1 MASSFLCVT
10 VQITVTITVLFLIF
24 KGYEVIFDKALRR
37 GYVKMKI
44 TKMLLSGAGATGK
57 SSLIALLLGKPPI
70 IDHNSTLLSRPLR
83 HARLTAGK
91 DNLCD
96 KWDCFDDPRQLL
108 KLLADCMKDLPTV
121 DQLKQSPSSEEPVRF
136 LSSAHTS
143 AKTSLHT
150 FHETNTYRE
159 IVPIMERATKSNR
172 LTEVHW
178 IYTIDCGGQPAF
190 LDTLP
195 AFIRGNSVTVH
206 TLKLNEPLDD
216 PVKMVFS
223 VELRHGECIP
233 VNPPK
238 NLCLTNLQ
246 LIKTLLRSAS
256 STQYRFHESSEK
268 ATPKCL
274 IVGTFKDKVTDCAK
288 IVKEIDDRLRQFNE
302 ILIKSEGSLVF
313 PVNTT
318 VKEEKVRGEVASK
331 LRERITD
338 SHGTSQEIKI
348 PIRWFVFELELRKH
362 ADKNE
367 QGILRMETCKKI
379 GESFEMNEEEVK
391 ACVMYLHKQTLLF
404 YFYKHLPDIVFLHA
418 QSILDKVSAILFISY
433 LPNTLTTSDDVLSRL
448 REFIDKV
455 DRKLPS
461 GSFEKLQQN
470 GLFSKEL
477 VKALVDLKLPKLDV
491 KFSEYFTPKKFL
503 ELLEYLLVIARV
515 SDDEYFMPCVLSTKL
530 PSKQQKKPFSQYIFL
545 WWDDMPIPQGL
556 FSALVVHLLK
566 RKKSPTFRLLPR
578 SCTMQQ
584 HRNAL
589 TLSSESTGGGVLL
602 VDSIEHIAV
611 YYSGCTSKC
620 PLIREAIEEG
630 LEAAV
635 ELFCYQLNSVNQG
648 FVCKADKCSSS
659 PPHMCKF
666 PTDSKDQLTC
676 CNTSSVMKC
685 TDQERCWF
693 VAVSD
698 KTGMNKL
705 ICCTYFKF
713 VCVHVCSCMQFL
725 KGC

>member
-1 MASSFLCVT
+1 
-10 VQITVTITVLFLIF
+10 
-24 KGYEVIFDKALRR
+24 
-37 GYVKMKI
+37 MKI

-57 SSLIALLLGKPPI
+57 SSLVALLLGKPPI
-70 IDHNSTLLSRPLR
+70 VDHNSTLLSRPLR

-96 KWDCFDDPRQLL
+96 KWDCFDNPRQLL
-108 KLLADCMKDLPTV
+108 KLLADCMEDLPTV
-121 DQLKQSPSSEEPVRF
+121 DQLKQSPSSEEPVSF

-143 AKTSLHT
+143 AKTSSHT

-223 VELRHGECIP
+223 VELQRGECVQ

-288 IVKEIDDRLRQFNE
+288 IVKEVDDRLRQFNE
-302 ILIKSEGSLVF
+302 ILIKTDGNLVF

-318 VKEEKVRGEVASK
+318 VKEERDRENVAYE
-331 LRERITD
+331 LRKRIAD

-348 PIRWFVFELELRKH
+348 PVRWFVFELELRKH
-362 ADKNE
+362 ADENE
-367 QGILRMETCKKI
+367 QGILRMKTCEEI

-404 YFYKHLPDIVFLHA
+404 YFYEHLPDIVFLHA

-433 LPNTLTTSDDVLSRL
+433 LSNTSTPSDNLLSRL
-448 REFIDKV
+448 REFIDNV

-470 GLFSKEL
+470 GLFNEEL
-477 VKALVDLKLPKLDV
+477 VKALVDLKFPKLDV
-491 KFSEYFTPKKFL
+491 KFSDYFTPRNFL
-503 ELLEYLLVIARV
+503 GLLEYLLVIARV
-515 SDDEYFMPCVLSTKL
+515 SDDVYFMPCVLSTEL
-530 PSKQQKKPFSQYIFL
+530 PSKQQKKPFSHYIFL
-545 WWDDMPIPQGL
+545 WWDGMPIPQGL
-556 FSALVVHLLK
+556 FPALVVHLLK
-566 RKKSPTFRLLPR
+566 RKKSLSFKLQPQ
-578 SCTMQQ
+578 SCTIQQ

-589 TLSSESTGGGVLL
+589 TLSSESTGGGMLL

-611 YYSGCTSKC
+611 YYSGCISKC

-630 LEAAV
+630 LEAVV
-635 ELFCYQLNSVNQG
+635 ELFGYQLNPVTQG
-648 FVCKADKCSSS
+648 FVCQAHECASS

-676 CNTSSVMKC
+676 CKTLSVIKC
-685 TDQERCWF
+685 ADQDRCWF

-698 KTGMNKL
+698 KTGMNK
-705 ICCTYFKF
+705 
-713 VCVHVCSCMQFL
+713 
-725 KGC
+725 